1 MPVTIYPDRTL
12 TLEDL
17 DFGGFTTDDFG
28 DYTSPMNDANFGYFD
43 DDLLDED
50 YEGFTTDDF
59 GDFSSP
65 YNDGDYMSFASPGAL
80 SNDYGTF

>member
-1 MPVTIYPDRTL
+1 MPITIYPDRTL

-17 DFGGFTTDDFG
+17 DFG
-28 DYTSPMNDANFGYFD
+28 
-43 DDLLDED
+43 
-50 YEGFTTDDF
+50 GFTTDDF

-65 YNDGDYMSFASPGAL
+65 YNDGDYMSFASPGSL